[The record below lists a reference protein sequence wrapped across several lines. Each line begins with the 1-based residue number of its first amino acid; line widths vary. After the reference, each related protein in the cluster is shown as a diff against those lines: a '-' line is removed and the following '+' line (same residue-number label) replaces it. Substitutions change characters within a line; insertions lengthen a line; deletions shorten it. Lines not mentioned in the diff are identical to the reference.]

1 MKTLHIL
8 RLLLFLVPSMILIG
22 FGLWIIGFKIENY
35 FHAIEEINNHKGKYC
50 TNVRCV
56 TIDDVTNG
64 YEGYFSCGIGFASV
78 GGIILAVSRKW
89 WK

>member
-1 MKTLHIL
+1 MKTLQIL
-8 RLLLFLVPSMILIG
+8 RLLLFLVPSVILIG
-22 FGLWIIGFKIENY
+22 FGLWIIVFNIENY
-35 FHAIEEINNHKGKYC
+35 SQDIEEINNHKGKYC

-64 YEGYFSCGIGFASV
+64 YEGYFGWGIGFTSV